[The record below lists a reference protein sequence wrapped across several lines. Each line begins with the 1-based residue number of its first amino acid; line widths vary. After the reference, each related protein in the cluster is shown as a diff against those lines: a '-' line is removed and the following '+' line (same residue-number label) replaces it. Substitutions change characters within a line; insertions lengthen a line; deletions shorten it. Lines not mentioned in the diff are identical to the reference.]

1 MLYPYPL
8 LKSLPHFYTEE
19 ETDMADTHTK
29 MLISLVVIEL
39 QLKPYM
45 CMKYMCISYR
55 PKLSLSSV
63 ARRWDNFDTVTTNW
77 YSLFVTQLGLI
88 FKTENAVTSA
98 FL

>member
-1 MLYPYPL
+1 MLYPHPV

-29 MLISLVVIEL
+29 MLISLVVTEL

-45 CMKYMCISYR
+45 CMKYR

-63 ARRWDNFDTVTTNW
+63 ARRWDNFDTLTTNW

-88 FKTENAVTSA
+88 FKTEDAFTSA